1 MSGQFY
7 AMLSR
12 MKYIQRWALM
22 RNTYPENISEHSE
35 EVAMLAHALAVIGNK
50 RLGKQLDASKAA
62 LIGIFHDSQEIITGD
77 MPTPIKYY
85 NDDTRTAFKNVEEE
99 ASNLL
104 LSMLPKDIRAE
115 YLPLFFEVEGDEYLW
130 KLVKAADRL
139 SALIKCMEEEKA
151 GNREFAGARAGVHAR
166 LTEMHLP
173 EADIFMKEFLPA
185 YELTLD
191 DLKVRDE

>member
-104 LSMLPKDIRAE
+104 LSMLPEDIREE
-115 YLPLFFEVEGDEYLW
+115 YLPLFFEAEGDGYLW

-151 GNREFAGARAGVHAR
+151 GNREFAGARAGVYVR
-166 LTEMHLP
+166 LTEMQLP
-173 EADIFMKEFLPA
+173 EVDIFMKDFLPA

-191 DLKVRDE
+191 DLKVKNE

>member
-104 LSMLPKDIRAE
+104 LSMLPEDIRTE
-115 YLPLFFEVEGDEYLW
+115 YLPLFFEAEGDEYLW

-166 LTEMHLP
+166 LTEMQLP

>member
-50 RLGKQLDASKAA
+50 RLGKQLDAAKAA

-104 LSMLPKDIRAE
+104 LSMLPEDIRAE
-115 YLPLFFEVEGDEYLW
+115 YLPLFFEEEGDEYLW

-166 LTEMHLP
+166 LTEMQLP
-173 EADIFMKEFLPA
+173 EADIFMQEFLPA

-191 DLKVRDE
+191 DLKVRNE